1 MKITSEMLSL
11 IRSCRN
17 LNQAEFS
24 FYMRVP
30 QARLSDLETGKIPIT
45 KHYENKVWNAL
56 ESLHISNE
64 ELQHIYELV
73 QLKNKIQRWNYN
85 DKL

>member
-1 MKITSEMLSL
+1 MLPL
-11 IRSCRN
+11 IRSCRD

-30 QARLSDLETGKIPIT
+30 QARLSDLETAKIPIT
-45 KHYENKVWNAL
+45 KHYEDKIWNAL

-73 QLKNKIQRWNYN
+73 QLKNNKQNT
-85 DKL
+85 KVEL

>member
-1 MKITSEMLSL
+1 LKIKSEMLPL
-11 IRSCRN
+11 IRSCRD

-30 QARLSDLETGKIPIT
+30 QARLSDLETAKIPIT
-45 KHYENKVWNAL
+45 KHYEDKIWNAL

-73 QLKNKIQRWNYN
+73 QLKNNKQNT
-85 DKL
+85 KVEL

>member
-11 IRSCRN
+11 IRSCRD

-45 KHYENKVWNAL
+45 KHYEDKIWNAL

-73 QLKNKIQRWNYN
+73 QIKNNK
-85 DKL
+85 

>member
-1 MKITSEMLSL
+1 VKLLKINSEMLPL
-11 IRSCRN
+11 IRSCRDIS
-17 LNQAEFS
+17 QAEFS

-45 KHYENKVWNAL
+45 KHYENKIWNAL

-73 QLKNKIQRWNYN
+73 QLKNK
-85 DKL
+85 K

>member
-1 MKITSEMLSL
+1 MKIKSEMLPL
-11 IRSCRN
+11 IRSCRD

-30 QARLSDLETGKIPIT
+30 QARLSDLETAKIPIT
-45 KHYENKVWNAL
+45 KHYEDKIWNAL

-73 QLKNKIQRWNYN
+73 QLKNNKQNT
-85 DKL
+85 KVEL

>member
-11 IRSCRN
+11 IRSCRD

-45 KHYENKVWNAL
+45 NHYENKVWNAL

-73 QLKNKIQRWNYN
+73 QIKNNK
-85 DKL
+85 

>member
-11 IRSCRN
+11 IRSCRD

-30 QARLSDLETGKIPIT
+30 QARLSDLETAKIPIT
-45 KHYENKVWNAL
+45 KHYEDKIWNAL

-73 QLKNKIQRWNYN
+73 QLKNK
-85 DKL
+85 K

>member
-1 MKITSEMLSL
+1 MKITFEMLPL

-24 FYMRVP
+24 FYSKMP
-30 QARLSDLETGKIPIT
+30 QARLSDLETGKTPIT
-45 KHYENKVWNAL
+45 KHYENKIRNAL
-56 ESLHISNE
+56 QTLHISSE

-73 QLKNKIQRWNYN
+73 QIKNNKQNT
-85 DKL
+85 KVEL

>member
-1 MKITSEMLSL
+1 MKITSEMLPL
-11 IRSCRN
+11 IRSCRD

-30 QARLSDLETGKIPIT
+30 QARLSDLETAKIPIT
-45 KHYENKVWNAL
+45 NHYENKIWYAL
-56 ESLHISNE
+56 ESLQISSD

-73 QLKNKIQRWNYN
+73 QIKNNKQNT
-85 DKL
+85 KVEL

>member
-1 MKITSEMLSL
+1 MLSL
-11 IRSCRN
+11 IRSCRD

-45 KHYENKVWNAL
+45 KHYEDKIWNAL

-73 QLKNKIQRWNYN
+73 QIKNNK
-85 DKL
+85 

>member
-1 MKITSEMLSL
+1 MKIKSEMLPL
-11 IRSCRN
+11 IRSCRD

-30 QARLSDLETGKIPIT
+30 QARLSDLETAKIPIT
-45 KHYENKVWNAL
+45 KHYEDKIWNAL

-73 QLKNKIQRWNYN
+73 QLKNNK
-85 DKL
+85 

>member
-11 IRSCRN
+11 IRSCRDIS
-17 LNQAEFS
+17 QAEFS

-30 QARLSDLETGKIPIT
+30 QARLSDLETAKIPIT
-45 KHYENKVWNAL
+45 KHYEDKIWNAL
-56 ESLHISNE
+56 ESLHISKE

-73 QLKNKIQRWNYN
+73 QLKNK
-85 DKL
+85 K

>member
-1 MKITSEMLSL
+1 MLPL
-11 IRSCRN
+11 IRSCRD

-30 QARLSDLETGKIPIT
+30 QARLSDLETAKIPIT
-45 KHYENKVWNAL
+45 KHYEDKIWNAL

-73 QLKNKIQRWNYN
+73 QLKNNK
-85 DKL
+85 

>member
-1 MKITSEMLSL
+1 MKINSEMLPL
-11 IRSCRN
+11 IRSCRD

-30 QARLSDLETGKIPIT
+30 QARLSDLETANIPIT
-45 KHYENKVWNAL
+45 KHYEDKICYAL
-56 ESLHISNE
+56 ESLHISSE

-73 QLKNKIQRWNYN
+73 QIKNNKQNT
-85 DKL
+85 KVEL

>member
-1 MKITSEMLSL
+1 
-11 IRSCRN
+11 
-17 LNQAEFS
+17 
-24 FYMRVP
+24 MRVP

-45 KHYENKVWNAL
+45 NHYENKVWNAL

-73 QLKNKIQRWNYN
+73 QIKNNK
-85 DKL
+85 